1 MWNENPSLVSRKSL
15 ICICAQQSAYGEGHP
30 EEGGTGAYIYIYIIQ
45 QTDSTFPHPDPVVQ
59 LSGLCCANNLDQVG

>member
-30 EEGGTGAYIYIYIIQ
+30 EEGGTGAYIYISYSRRIQ
-45 QTDSTFPHPDPVVQ
+45 PFLIRILLYNCPGYVVQ
-59 LSGLCCANNLDQVG
+59 IIRIMLFK

>member
-30 EEGGTGAYIYIYIIQ
+30 EEGGTGAYIYIY
-45 QTDSTFPHPDPVVQ
+45 HPADGFN
-59 LSGLCCANNLDQVG
+59 LSSSGSCCTIVRVMLFK